1 MLLNVTSCGDQ
12 ASIIATQFRQ
22 DLGCVILVLIR
33 CWPGSVQWRI
43 TCNCHLKPAFIMC
56 FMWLFS
62 RGLGVLLLL
71 MLRCRC
77 LLWCMVVWC
86 LFLSRLVVSARLYRG
101 VWELLVQWDGADATW
116 TPLEDF
122 KTAYPS
128 FQLEDEL
135 FQGRGKCCGLFLP

>member
-1 MLLNVTSCGDQ
+1 
-12 ASIIATQFRQ
+12 
-22 DLGCVILVLIR
+22 
-33 CWPGSVQWRI
+33 
-43 TCNCHLKPAFIMC
+43 
-56 FMWLFS
+56 
-62 RGLGVLLLL
+62 
-71 MLRCRC
+71 
-77 LLWCMVVWC
+77 MVVWC

-135 FQGRGKCCGLFLP
+135 FQGGGSVVDSFYLKHTYGHRRKPIEATTHKSG